1 MRFYASIPSPSISKM
16 NGQDPSQRGGSYG
29 SNRFDFGNIAGDPF
43 ALATISVSMV
53 GLSHTLGLCVGWVV
67 VMGD

>member
-1 MRFYASIPSPSISKM
+1 MPFYASIPSPSIRKM
-16 NGQDPSQRGGSYG
+16 NGQDPSSQRGGPYG

-53 GLSHTLGLCVGWVV
+53 GSSLPKPSLSCTP
-67 VMGD
+67 